1 MLTRPDWSAERLLWK
16 QGYLRVAGVDEVG
29 RGPLAGPVVA
39 AAVVF
44 PPAFTSRKLPGL
56 RDSKQLTAA
65 ARQRLA
71 PRVRALAAGVGVGS
85 ASPAEIDALGIVGA
99 TVAAMSRAVRELPA
113 PADHLLVDA
122 LPLDCDGLPCRPIVH
137 GDALC
142 CSIAAASIVAKVAR
156 DALMDELDAQ
166 YPGYGLARHKGY
178 PTAEHLAAL
187 ARLGPTPLHR
197 RSFAPVRRLLE
208 APVRPEGNRRACPVL
223 DTGAN
228 GNGLKAEVA

>member
-1 MLTRPDWSAERLLWK
+1 MPTNPTWSAERLLWK
-16 QGYLRVAGVDEVG
+16 QGFLRVAGVDEVG

-44 PPAFTSRKLPGL
+44 PRGFTARRLPGL

-65 ARQRLA
+65 ARERLA
-71 PRVRALAAGVGVGS
+71 PQIRRLAAGVGLGS

-99 TVAAMSRAVRELPA
+99 TAAAMTRAVRQLPSG
-113 PADHLLVDA
+113 ADHLLVDA
-122 LPLDCDGLPCRPIVH
+122 LALECDGLPCRAIVH

-156 DALMDELDAQ
+156 DALMDALDAQ
-166 YPGYGLARHKGY
+166 YPGYGLSRHKGY

-187 ARLGPTPLHR
+187 DRLGPTPVHR

-208 APVRPEGNRRACPVL
+208 DPVHPEGNRRV
-223 DTGAN
+223 N
-228 GNGLKAEVA
+228 GGGLEAGVA

>member
-1 MLTRPDWSAERLLWK
+1 MPTKPTWSAERLLWK

-44 PPAFTSRKLPGL
+44 PRSFNPRRLPGL

-65 ARQRLA
+65 ARERLA
-71 PRVRALAAGVGVGS
+71 PQVRRLAEGVGLGS

-99 TVAAMSRAVRELPA
+99 TVTAMSRAIRELPA
-113 PADHLLVDA
+113 GPDHLLVDA
-122 LPLDCDGLPCRPIVH
+122 LALEYDGLHCRAIVH

-156 DALMDELDAQ
+156 DALMDELDAL
-166 YPGYGLARHKGY
+166 YPGYGLSRHKGY
-178 PTAEHLAAL
+178 PTPEHLSVL
-187 ARLGPTPLHR
+187 ERLGPTPLHR

-208 APVRPEGNRRACPVL
+208 A
-223 DTGAN
+223 
-228 GNGLKAEVA
+228 EVA

>member
-1 MLTRPDWSAERLLWK
+1 MPTHPTWSAERLLWK

-44 PPAFTSRKLPGL
+44 PRGFTARRLPGL

-65 ARQRLA
+65 ARERLA
-71 PRVRALAAGVGVGS
+71 PQVRRYAAGVGLGS

-99 TVAAMSRAVRELPA
+99 TAAAMTRAVRELP
-113 PADHLLVDA
+113 PGADHLLVDA
-122 LPLDCDGLPCRPIVH
+122 LNLECDGLPCRAIIH

-156 DALMDELDAQ
+156 DALMDGLDAQ

-187 ARLGPTPLHR
+187 ERLGPTPVHR

-208 APVRPEGNRRACPVL
+208 A
-223 DTGAN
+223 
-228 GNGLKAEVA
+228 EVA

>member
-1 MLTRPDWSAERLLWK
+1 MPTRPNWSAERLLWK

-44 PPAFTSRKLPGL
+44 PRSFRASRLPGL

-65 ARQRLA
+65 ARERLA
-71 PRVRALAAGVGVGS
+71 PAIRRLAAGVGVGS

-99 TVAAMSRAVRELPA
+99 TMAAMSRAVRELA
-113 PADHLLVDA
+113 TDVDHLLVDA
-122 LPLDCDGLPCRPIVH
+122 VALECDGLPCRAIIH

-156 DALMDELDAQ
+156 DALMDEMDALH
-166 YPGYGLARHKGY
+166 PGYGFSRHKGY
-178 PTAEHLAAL
+178 GTAEHLSAL
-187 ARLGPTPLHR
+187 ERLGPTPLHR

-208 APVRPEGNRRACPVL
+208 A
-223 DTGAN
+223 
-228 GNGLKAEVA
+228 EVA